1 MLKMLKRLHTVRVP
15 HRKHTKEAAPIFLP
29 LPDRVTIPMSMH
41 IGAPATPTVKVGDK
55 VKVGDV
61 IAEPSAFVSSY
72 IHASI
77 SGKVTKVGTVM
88 LSNGAFGNA
97 VTIESDGKG
106 EISDS
111 VTPPTVESYAD
122 FIEAVKKS
130 GAVGLGGAGFPTV
143 VKLSPKDLS
152 LLDTVIINAAECEPY
167 ITSDTRTMLDS
178 SEDILAGVRLLRKHL
193 GVKSVILAIEENKPA
208 AIKKMR
214 DTLGGE
220 ATVMVLPSRYPQGAE
235 KLVIFNTVGRV
246 LPEGKLPIDVGVIV
260 INCTTLAF
268 LASYIRTGMPLVRKT
283 VTVDGGAVKRP
294 QNLIVPIGTPLSSVF
309 DACGGFKEEP
319 DRILYGGPMMGITV
333 PSLDTPVLKN
343 TNALL
348 ALTVSE
354 AATAEPSPCLRC
366 GACVSACP
374 MGLTPPA
381 FSEAFR
387 KNDCEMLGKLKIQLC
402 MECGCC
408 SFVCPAH
415 RKIVQTNRLAK
426 RAYTAYL
433 KERKAK

>member
-1 MLKMLKRLHTVRVP
+1 MLKWLKKLHTVHVP
-15 HRKHTKEAAPIFLP
+15 HGKHTAEMPPVLLP
-29 LPDRVTIPMSMH
+29 TPRYVTIPMSMH
-41 IGAPATPTVKVGDK
+41 IGAPAIPTVAVGDT
-55 VKVGDV
+55 VKIGDV
-61 IAEPSAFVSSY
+61 IAEPGGFVSSY

-77 SGKVTKVGTVM
+77 SGKVTKIGTVM
-88 LSNGAFGNA
+88 LSNGVFGNA
-97 VTIESDGKG
+97 VTVESDGKNAL
-106 EISDS
+106 SDRIL
-111 VTPPTVESYAD
+111 PPTVESYAD

-152 LLDTVIINAAECEPY
+152 ILDTVIVNAAECEPY
-167 ITSDTRTMLDS
+167 ITSDTQTMLYS
-178 SEDILAGVRLLRKHL
+178 SEDILAGVRLLRKYL
-193 GVKSVILAIEENKPA
+193 GAKNIILATEENKPA
-208 AIKKMR
+208 AIKKMQ

-220 ATVMVLPSRYPQGAE
+220 ATVKILPSRYPQGAE
-235 KLVIFNTVGRV
+235 KLIVYHTVGRV
-246 LPEGKLPIDVGVIV
+246 IPEGKLPIDVGVIV

-268 LASYIRTGMPLVRKT
+268 LASYIRTGMPLVKKT
-283 VTVDGGAVKRP
+283 VTVDGGAVKEP
-294 QNLIVPIGTPLSSVF
+294 KNLVVPIGTPLSAVF
-309 DACGGFKEEP
+309 TACGGFKEEP

-333 PSLDTPVLKN
+333 PSLDTPILKN

-348 ALTVSE
+348 ALTKGE
-354 AATAEPSPCLRC
+354 AATKEPSPCLRC

-387 KNDCEMLGKLKIQLC
+387 KNDCEALGKLKILLC

-426 RAYTAYL
+426 RAYTAHL